1 MRKENFSDYPR
12 GISGRK
18 REQILPYHEIV
29 RKHFERFLNNKV
41 VFLQVCG
48 CQFDKDPSPER
59 KITLLETVMAIQR
72 NEKDGE

>member
-1 MRKENFSDYPR
+1 MGVRENKFYHIMKLLEN
-12 GISGRK
+12 ISRD
-18 REQILPYHEIV
+18 
-29 RKHFERFLNNKV
+29 FLNNKV